1 MASFKFQKEDLMAIV
16 LCLRRTNFHDS
27 KDSEELSKIKQLT
40 PGVISILLEMC
51 FGNYN
56 SNLIWKFAFYPDKSQ
71 FDSID
76 QLYDY
81 LIDPCSSLVSDKA
94 ISLQE
99 LVEKYPEVQTLLELK
114 QYIDENY
121 TS

>member
-16 LCLRRTNFHDS
+16 LCLRLTNFYDS
-27 KDSEELSKIKQLT
+27 KDSEELSRIKQLT
-40 PGVISILLEMC
+40 PGVISILLDMC

-56 SNLIWKFAFYPDKSQ
+56 SNLIWKFAIYPDKSQ
-71 FDSID
+71 FDSMD

-114 QYIDENY
+114 QYIDEKY